1 MKVLLIVDPQRC
13 FCPGGS
19 LAVKE
24 GDQVFPAINNLSRNG
39 RFDLVVASKDWHP
52 PGHVSFASSHPGR
65 APFEAIE
72 IHGAPQMLWPDH
84 AVAHSEG
91 AEFHPDLDTS
101 TIHEVILKG
110 TNPSIDS
117 YSAFFDNARRA
128 ETPLRALIERAA
140 TAAGERMQDVEIV
153 VCGLALDYC
162 VKFTALDAVS
172 LGSRVRVVLDASRAV
187 DDSEKGV
194 EAVVRELETNGVK
207 AVLTREL
214 LPEFAQPIPQFT
226 RDIHRARPSLLSP

>member
-1 MKVLLIVDPQRC
+1 MRVLLIVDPQRC

-24 GDQVFPAINNLSRNG
+24 GDQVFPAINELSRNG

-72 IHGAPQMLWPDH
+72 MHGAPQMLWPDH

-101 TIHEVILKG
+101 TIHHVILKG
-110 TNPSIDS
+110 TDRSIDS
-117 YSAFFDNARRA
+117 YSAFFDNERRA

-162 VKFTALDAVS
+162 VKFTALDAAS
-172 LGSRVRVVLDASRAV
+172 LGAQVKVVLDASRAV
-187 DDSEKGV
+187 DNSQEGRT
-194 EAVVRELETNGVK
+194 AVLRELENLGVK
-207 AVLTREL
+207 TVLSREL
-214 LPEFAQPIPQFT
+214 LPEINTSNQEIT
-226 RDIHRARPSLLSP
+226 RDINRQRLVGISP

>member
-1 MKVLLIVDPQRC
+1 MRVLLIVDPQRC

-24 GDQVFPAINNLSRNG
+24 GDQIFSAINELSRNG

-65 APFEAIE
+65 SPFEQIE
-72 IHGAPQMLWPDH
+72 ISGGKQMLWPDH

-110 TNPSIDS
+110 TDRSIDS
-117 YSAFFDNARRA
+117 YSAFFDNERRA

-140 TAAGERMQDVEIV
+140 TAAGERTQDVEIV

-162 VKFTALDAVS
+162 VKFTALDAAS
-172 LGSRVRVVLDASRAV
+172 LGAQVKVVLDASRAV
-187 DDSEKGV
+187 DSS
-194 EAVVRELETNGVK
+194 LQGVK
-207 AVLTREL
+207 AVLKELAERGVKAVGLREL
-214 LPEFAQPIPQFT
+214 LPEITESIPRFT
-226 RDIHRARPSLLSP
+226 RDTNRSIPGLLTP